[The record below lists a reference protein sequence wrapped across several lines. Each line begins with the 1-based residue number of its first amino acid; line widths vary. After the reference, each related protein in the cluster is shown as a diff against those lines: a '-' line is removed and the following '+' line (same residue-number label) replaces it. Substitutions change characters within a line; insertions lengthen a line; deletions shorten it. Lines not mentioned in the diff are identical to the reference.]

1 MKAQNKCFPLILC
14 ERNKW
19 LQLEYFSFLFFFLGI
34 FEIQLNFDII
44 VDRINLCAHIGFMC
58 IHMLSFW
65 LSTFLLVLLLLH
77 VPERMWSV
85 FCCCCCMCPDYFIR
99 QYFTL
104 HLYRL
109 SNFTC
114 IGVTFL
120 HTLFLYFTCKI
131 MKKSWFQFISCC
143 WTRKKR
149 IFRQDCST
157 IFAQHA

>member
-1 MKAQNKCFPLILC
+1 MTTTGVLFISLLFSGNIWNSIEFRHNCRSHKFVCSYRLYVYPHAFILIV
-14 ERNKW
+14 N
-19 LQLEYFSFLFFFLGI
+19 FSSGAFAIACARENVIGI
-34 FEIQLNFDII
+34 
-44 VDRINLCAHIGFMC
+44 
-58 IHMLSFW
+58 
-65 LSTFLLVLLLLH
+65 LLLLLC
-77 VPERMWSV
+77 VP
-85 FCCCCCMCPDYFIR
+85 YFIR
-99 QYFTL
+99 HYFTL